1 MDFVITS
8 QQIVWICGFIASVWG
23 VVKIIKELKKPSDD
37 LKETV
42 KRHTELLHRDNE
54 RLNSLEKITLN
65 QEGINRKLEEH
76 TRILS
81 DHDDRLEED
90 KKRGDLMLKANMAI
104 LDGMLSEDDKES
116 LKATRKEIQDFLV
129 EKNQEDRIME
139 ENEIKFEDLPKE
151 TQEELSNGKEEG
163 EDECHTQA

>member
-1 MDFVITS
+1 MEFTITS
-8 QQIVWICGFIASVWG
+8 QQILWICGFIASIWG

-37 LKETV
+37 LKAKV
-42 KRHTELLHRDNE
+42 QRHDELLHKDNE

-76 TRILS
+76 TRVLS
-81 DHDDRLEED
+81 DHDERLEED

-129 EKNQEDRIME
+129 EKN
-139 ENEIKFEDLPKE
+139 
-151 TQEELSNGKEEG
+151 
-163 EDECHTQA
+163 

>member
-1 MDFVITS
+1 MNFTITS

-37 LKETV
+37 LKATV
-42 KRHTELLHRDNE
+42 KRHDELLHKDNE
-54 RLNSLEKITLN
+54 RLSSLEKITLN
-65 QEGINRKLEEH
+65 QEGINKKLEEH
-76 TRILS
+76 TRLLS

-129 EKNQEDRIME
+129 EKN
-139 ENEIKFEDLPKE
+139 
-151 TQEELSNGKEEG
+151 
-163 EDECHTQA
+163 

>member
-1 MDFVITS
+1 MEFTITS
-8 QQIVWICGFIASVWG
+8 QQILWICGFIASIWG
-23 VVKIIKELKKPSDD
+23 VVKIVKELKKPSDD
-37 LKETV
+37 LKATV
-42 KRHTELLHRDNE
+42 KRHDELLHKDNE

-81 DHDDRLEED
+81 DHDERLEED
-90 KKRGDLMLKANMAI
+90 KKRGDLMLKANMGI

-129 EKNQEDRIME
+129 EKN
-139 ENEIKFEDLPKE
+139 
-151 TQEELSNGKEEG
+151 
-163 EDECHTQA
+163 

>member
-1 MDFVITS
+1 MRALVMNFVITS
-8 QQIVWICGFIASVWG
+8 EQIIWCLTFIGLVWAT
-23 VVKIIKELKKPSDD
+23 VKIIRELIRELKKPSDD
-37 LKETV
+37 LKA
-42 KRHTELLHRDNE
+42 KIQRHDELLHKDNE

-129 EKNQEDRIME
+129 EKN
-139 ENEIKFEDLPKE
+139 
-151 TQEELSNGKEEG
+151 
-163 EDECHTQA
+163 

>member
-1 MDFVITS
+1 MACNMEFTITS
-8 QQIVWICGFIASVWG
+8 QQILWICRFIASVYG
-23 VVKIIKELKKPSDD
+23 VYKIVKELKKPSDD

-81 DHDDRLEED
+81 DHDERLEED

-129 EKNQEDRIME
+129 EKNYQKKLNQSYQTEKKKVKMNVILKL
-139 ENEIKFEDLPKE
+139 NK
-151 TQEELSNGKEEG
+151 
-163 EDECHTQA
+163 

>member
-1 MDFVITS
+1 MEFTITS
-8 QQIVWICGFIASVWG
+8 QQILWICGFIASIWG

-37 LKETV
+37 LKAKV
-42 KRHTELLHRDNE
+42 QRHDELLHKDNE

-81 DHDDRLEED
+81 DHDERLEED

-116 LKATRKEIQDFLV
+116 LKATRKEIHVFLV
-129 EKNQEDRIME
+129 VKN
-139 ENEIKFEDLPKE
+139 
-151 TQEELSNGKEEG
+151 
-163 EDECHTQA
+163 

>member
-1 MDFVITS
+1 MNFTITS
-8 QQIVWICGFIASVWG
+8 HQIVWICGFIASVWG

-37 LKETV
+37 LKATV
-42 KRHTELLHRDNE
+42 KRHDELLHKDNE

-129 EKNQEDRIME
+129 EKN
-139 ENEIKFEDLPKE
+139 
-151 TQEELSNGKEEG
+151 
-163 EDECHTQA
+163 

>member
-1 MDFVITS
+1 MNFTITS

-37 LKETV
+37 LKATV
-42 KRHTELLHRDNE
+42 KRHDELLHRDNE

-65 QEGINRKLEEH
+65 QEGINKKLEEH

-129 EKNQEDRIME
+129 EKN
-139 ENEIKFEDLPKE
+139 
-151 TQEELSNGKEEG
+151 
-163 EDECHTQA
+163 

>member
-1 MDFVITS
+1 MDFTITS
-8 QQIVWICGFIASVWG
+8 HQIVWICGFIASIWG

-37 LKETV
+37 LKAMV
-42 KRHTELLHRDNE
+42 KRHDELLHRDNE

-116 LKATRKEIQDFLV
+116 LKVTRKEIQDFLV
-129 EKNQEDRIME
+129 EKN
-139 ENEIKFEDLPKE
+139 
-151 TQEELSNGKEEG
+151 
-163 EDECHTQA
+163 

>member
-1 MDFVITS
+1 MNFTITS

-37 LKETV
+37 LKAKV
-42 KRHTELLHRDNE
+42 QRHNELLHKDNE

-116 LKATRKEIQDFLV
+116 LKTTRKEIQDFLV
-129 EKNQEDRIME
+129 EKN
-139 ENEIKFEDLPKE
+139 
-151 TQEELSNGKEEG
+151 
-163 EDECHTQA
+163 

>member
-1 MDFVITS
+1 MNFTITS
-8 QQIVWICGFIASVWG
+8 HQIVWICGFIASVWG

-37 LKETV
+37 LKA
-42 KRHTELLHRDNE
+42 KIQRHDELLHKDNE

-65 QEGINRKLEEH
+65 QEGINKKLEEH

-129 EKNQEDRIME
+129 EKN
-139 ENEIKFEDLPKE
+139 
-151 TQEELSNGKEEG
+151 
-163 EDECHTQA
+163 

>member
-1 MDFVITS
+1 MEEVIRLVQLFLILCGGVITVGGAYKVF
-8 QQIVWICGFIASVWG
+8 QDWQ
-23 VVKIIKELKKPSDD
+23 KPNKDLKKMV
-37 LKETV
+37 L
-42 KRHTELLHRDNE
+42 RHDELLKQDND
-54 RLNSLEKITLN
+54 RIKNIEKLVIV
-65 QEGINRKLEEH
+65 QEGLNKKIDEH

-129 EKNQEDRIME
+129 EKN
-139 ENEIKFEDLPKE
+139 
-151 TQEELSNGKEEG
+151 
-163 EDECHTQA
+163 

>member
-1 MDFVITS
+1 MDFTITS
-8 QQIVWICGFIASVWG
+8 QQIVWICGFIASIWG

-37 LKETV
+37 LKAKV
-42 KRHTELLHRDNE
+42 QRHDELLHKDNE
-54 RLNSLEKITLN
+54 RLNSLEKVTLN

-81 DHDDRLEED
+81 DHDERLEED

-129 EKNQEDRIME
+129 EKN
-139 ENEIKFEDLPKE
+139 
-151 TQEELSNGKEEG
+151 
-163 EDECHTQA
+163 